1 MWVVHNFGI
10 SMPTLT
16 DKKFWSKVLMVYD
29 IGKIKTLEN
38 KYHQYT

>member
-16 DKKFWSKVLMVYD
+16 DKKIWSKVLMVYD